1 LISAARELHHVSV
14 VVASIE
20 GSLPFYRDVLGLTP
34 GPVRAIADQR
44 VRAVFLEAEHT
55 RIELIEPTD
64 ATSGVAR
71 FLAERG
77 RPSLH
82 HLCFVVDDLRAT
94 LAVLAGQGVELIDRE
109 PRAGAEGDVAF
120 LHPRATGG
128 VLVELID
135 RASLARPHTS

>member
-1 LISAARELHHVSV
+1 MIPDARELHHVSV
-14 VVASIE
+14 VVGSIDE
-20 GSLPFYRDVLGLTP
+20 SLPFYRDTLKLVP
-34 GPVRAIADQR
+34 GPMRVITDQH
-44 VRAVFLEAEHT
+44 VRAVFLEAPHT

-64 ATSGVAR
+64 ASSGVAR

-94 LAVLAGQGVELIDRE
+94 LGALAERGVELIDRE
-109 PRAGAEGDVAF
+109 PRRGAEGDVAF
-120 LHPRATGG
+120 LHPRASGG